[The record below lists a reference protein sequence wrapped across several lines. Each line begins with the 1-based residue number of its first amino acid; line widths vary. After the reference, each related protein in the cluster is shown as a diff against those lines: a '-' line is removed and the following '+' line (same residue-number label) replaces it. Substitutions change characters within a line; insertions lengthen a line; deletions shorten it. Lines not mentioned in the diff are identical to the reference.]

1 MMLNLLFIPE
11 IILSI
16 GVMIIILFDLFFQKQ
31 KGFSF
36 ALVQFILLIAAYY
49 SLNNKLA
56 HTYSAYT
63 LSEFTNIFK
72 FILLV
77 GSLMIFHYTYKH
89 LKFLKILKIEYFTI
103 SLLGL
108 IGTMIMI
115 SANSLLMLYLGIE
128 LLSLSLYALIGFN
141 KKSSLSSEAA
151 IKYYVLGAMSS
162 GILLFG
168 ISLIY
173 GFTGSI
179 TYDGIASQLININ
192 MNSVD
197 YIAIIFGLIFI
208 TASLCFKFGA
218 APFHMWVPDIYQ
230 GSLISTTILLSTLP
244 KIAVFIVFLKLYFI
258 PFILLK
264 EVWSDILIFVGML
277 SIIIGSLF
285 ALTQENIKRLLAYSA
300 ISNIGFII
308 LSLGLIS
315 IDGIHA
321 SLYYTVVYSLTALA
335 SFGIIT
341 HITSN
346 SNGIEKITDLAG
358 LSKTH
363 PYFAFLILITML
375 SSAGIP
381 PLIGF
386 HAKLMVI
393 KALISSSYIILS
405 IIVVIMT
412 VVSAYYYLKV
422 IKTIYFDNREDL
434 ISTYSNNSIILSI
447 NVLSLIALG
456 IFPYLLF
463 NLTSYLMRIFSVI
476 SI

>member
-1 MMLNLLFIPE
+1 MLNILFIPE

-31 KGFSF
+31 KGLSF
-36 ALVQFILLIAAYY
+36 TLVQFLLLIAAYY
-49 SLNNKLA
+49 SINNKFSPS
-56 HTYSAYT
+56 YSAYT
-63 LSEFTNIFK
+63 LNEFTNIFK

-179 TYDGIASQLININ
+179 AYDDIASQLINID
-192 MNSVD
+192 MDSVD
-197 YIAIIFGLIFI
+197 YIAIIFGIIFI

-258 PFILLK
+258 PFILLR

-277 SIIIGSLF
+277 SIVIGSLF

-321 SLYYTVVYSLTALA
+321 SLYYTLVYSLTALA
-335 SFGIIT
+335 SFGVIT

-422 IKTIYFDNREDL
+422 IKTIYFDSREDL
-434 ISTYSNNSIILSI
+434 ISTYSNSSIVLSI

-463 NLTSYLMRIFSVI
+463 NVTSYLMRIFSVI

>member
-1 MMLNLLFIPE
+1 MLNILFIPE

-31 KGFSF
+31 KGLSF
-36 ALVQFILLIAAYY
+36 TLVQFLLLIAAYY
-49 SLNNKLA
+49 SLNNKFSPS
-56 HTYSAYT
+56 YSAYT
-63 LSEFTNIFK
+63 LNEFTNVFK

-77 GSLMIFHYTYKH
+77 GSLAIFHYTYKH

-179 TYDGIASQLININ
+179 GYDDIASQLINIDI
-192 MNSVD
+192 NSVD
-197 YIAIIFGLIFI
+197 YIAIIFGIIFI

-258 PFILLK
+258 PFILLR

-277 SIIIGSLF
+277 SIVIGSLF

-434 ISTYSNNSIILSI
+434 ISTYSNSDIVLSI

>member
-1 MMLNLLFIPE
+1 MLNLIYIPE

-16 GVMIIILFDLFFQKQ
+16 GVMIIILVDLFFQKQ
-31 KGFSF
+31 KGLSFSLIQLLL
-36 ALVQFILLIAAYY
+36 LVTAYY
-49 SLNNKLA
+49 SLDNETFPKY
-56 HTYSAYT
+56 TSYT
-63 LSEFTNIFK
+63 LDEFTSIIK

-77 GSLMIFHYTYKH
+77 GSLIIFHYSYKH
-89 LKFLKILKIEYFTI
+89 LKFLQILKIEYFTI

-108 IGTMIMI
+108 IGAMIMI
-115 SANSLLMLYLGIE
+115 SANSLLILYLGIE

-179 TYDGIASQLININ
+179 VYDDIAAQMINVDL
-192 MNSVD
+192 NSVE
-197 YIAIIFGLIFI
+197 YIAIIFGIIFI

-230 GSLISTTILLSTLP
+230 GSLISTTVLLSTLP

-264 EVWSDILIFVGML
+264 HVWSDILIFVGML
-277 SIIIGSLF
+277 SIILGSIF

-321 SLYYTVVYSLTALA
+321 SLYYTIVYSLTALA

-346 SNGIEKITDLAG
+346 SNDVESIKDLAG

-393 KALISSSYIILS
+393 KALITSSYIILS
-405 IIVVIMT
+405 VIVVIMT
-412 VVSAYYYLKV
+412 VVSAYYYLRV
-422 IKTIYFDNREDL
+422 IKTIYFDDREDL
-434 ISTYSNNSIILSI
+434 ISTHSSSNLILSI
-447 NVLSLIALG
+447 NVLSLISLG

-463 NLTSYLMRIFSVI
+463 NLTSYLIGLLSVI

>member
-1 MMLNLLFIPE
+1 MLNLLFIPE

-16 GVMIIILFDLFFQKQ
+16 GAMIIILFDLFFQKQ
-31 KGFSF
+31 KALSF
-36 ALVQFILLIAAYY
+36 ALVQFLLLLAAYY
-49 SLNNKLA
+49 SLNNRFSPD
-56 HTYSAYT
+56 YSAYT
-63 LSEFTNIFK
+63 LNEFTNIFK

-77 GSLMIFHYTYKH
+77 GSITIFHYTYKH

-179 TYDGIASQLININ
+179 TYDDIASQLTNID

-197 YIAIIFGLIFI
+197 YIAIIFGIIFI

-230 GSLISTTILLSTLP
+230 GSLISTTMLLSTLP

-277 SIIIGSLF
+277 SIVIGSLF

-315 IDGIHA
+315 VDGIHA

-346 SNGIEKITDLAG
+346 SNGIEKITDISGLA
-358 LSKTH
+358 KTH

-405 IIVVIMT
+405 IIVVMMT

-434 ISTYSNNSIILSI
+434 ISTYSNYSLVLSI
-447 NVLSLIALG
+447 NVLSLVVLG

-463 NLTSYLMRIFSVI
+463 NLSSYLVGIFSVI

>member
-1 MMLNLLFIPE
+1 MMNLLFIPE

-16 GVMIIILFDLFFQKQ
+16 GVMIIIIFDLYFQKH
-31 KGFSF
+31 KRLSF
-36 ALVQFILLIAAYY
+36 ALVQFLLLIAAYY
-49 SLNNKLA
+49 SLNNKIPLN
-56 HTYSAYT
+56 YSAYA
-63 LSEFTNIFK
+63 LNEFTNIFK

-77 GSLMIFHYTYKH
+77 GSLLIFHYTYKH

-179 TYDGIASQLININ
+179 TYDGIASQLINID

-197 YIAIIFGLIFI
+197 YIAIIFGIIFI

-264 EVWSDILIFVGML
+264 DVWSDILIFVGML
-277 SIIIGSLF
+277 SIVIGSIF

-308 LSLGLIS
+308 LSLGIIS
-315 IDGIHA
+315 IEGIHA

-393 KALISSSYIILS
+393 KALIDSTYIILS

-422 IKTIYFDNREDL
+422 IKIIYFDDREDL
-434 ISTYSNNSIILSI
+434 ISTYSNSSIVLSI

-463 NLTSYLMRIFSVI
+463 NLTSYLVGIFSVI

>member
-1 MMLNLLFIPE
+1 MLNLLFITE

-16 GVMIIILFDLFFQKQ
+16 GVMIIILVDLFFQKQ
-31 KGFSF
+31 KGLSF
-36 ALVQFILLIAAYY
+36 ALVQILLLIAAYY
-49 SLNNKLA
+49 SLNHNLSLN
-56 HTYSAYT
+56 YSAYT
-63 LSEFTNIFK
+63 LNEFTNIFK
-72 FILLV
+72 FILLI
-77 GSLMIFHYTYKH
+77 GSLTIFHYTYKH

-179 TYDGIASQLININ
+179 AYDDIASQLINID

-197 YIAIIFGLIFI
+197 YIAIIFGIIFI

-258 PFILLK
+258 PFILFK

-277 SIIIGSLF
+277 SIVIGSLF

-315 IDGIHA
+315 VDGIHA

-393 KALISSSYIILS
+393 KALISSSYTILS

-422 IKTIYFDNREDL
+422 IKTIYFDNREEL
-434 ISTYSNNSIILSI
+434 ISTYSNSDIILSI

>member
-1 MMLNLLFIPE
+1 
-11 IILSI
+11 
-16 GVMIIILFDLFFQKQ
+16 
-31 KGFSF
+31 
-36 ALVQFILLIAAYY
+36 
-49 SLNNKLA
+49 
-56 HTYSAYT
+56 
-63 LSEFTNIFK
+63 
-72 FILLV
+72 
-77 GSLMIFHYTYKH
+77 
-89 LKFLKILKIEYFTI
+89 
-103 SLLGL
+103 
-108 IGTMIMI
+108 
-115 SANSLLMLYLGIE
+115 MLYLGIE

-179 TYDGIASQLININ
+179 AYDDIASQLLKID

-197 YIAIIFGLIFI
+197 YIAIIFGIIFI

-258 PFILLK
+258 PFILFK

-277 SIIIGSLF
+277 SIVIGSLF

-315 IDGIHA
+315 VDGIHA

-346 SNGIEKITDLAG
+346 SNGIEKITDISGLA
-358 LSKTH
+358 KTH

-405 IIVVIMT
+405 IIVVMMT

-434 ISTYSNNSIILSI
+434 ISTYSNGSVVLSI
-447 NVLSLIALG
+447 NVLSLIVLG

-463 NLTSYLMRIFSVI
+463 NLTAHLMGIFSVI

>member
-1 MMLNLLFIPE
+1 MLNLLFIPE

-16 GVMIIILFDLFFQKQ
+16 GAMIIILFDLFFQKQ
-31 KGFSF
+31 KALSF
-36 ALVQFILLIAAYY
+36 ALVQFLLLIAAYY
-49 SLNNKLA
+49 SLNNRFSPD
-56 HTYSAYT
+56 YSAYT
-63 LSEFTNIFK
+63 LNEFTNIFK

-77 GSLMIFHYTYKH
+77 GSITIFHYTYKH

-179 TYDGIASQLININ
+179 TYDDIASQLTNID

-197 YIAIIFGLIFI
+197 YIAIIFGIIFI

-258 PFILLK
+258 PFIILK

-277 SIIIGSLF
+277 SIVIGSLF

-315 IDGIHA
+315 VDGIHA

-393 KALISSSYIILS
+393 KALIGSSYIILS

-434 ISTYSNNSIILSI
+434 ISTYSNSSVVLSI

-463 NLTSYLMRIFSVI
+463 NMTNYLVGIFSVI

>member
-1 MMLNLLFIPE
+1 MLNLLFITE

-16 GVMIIILFDLFFQKQ
+16 GVMIIILVDLFFQKQ
-31 KGFSF
+31 KGLSF
-36 ALVQFILLIAAYY
+36 ALVQILLLIAAYY
-49 SLNNKLA
+49 SLNNNLSPN
-56 HTYSAYT
+56 YSAYT
-63 LSEFTNIFK
+63 LNEFTNIFK
-72 FILLV
+72 FILLI
-77 GSLMIFHYTYKH
+77 GSLTIFHYTYKH

-179 TYDGIASQLININ
+179 AYDDIASQLINID

-197 YIAIIFGLIFI
+197 YIAIIFGIIFI

-258 PFILLK
+258 PFILFK

-277 SIIIGSLF
+277 SIVIGSLF

-315 IDGIHA
+315 VDGIHA

-363 PYFAFLILITML
+363 PYLAFLILITML

-393 KALISSSYIILS
+393 KALISSSYTILS

-422 IKTIYFDNREDL
+422 IKTIYFDDREDL
-434 ISTYSNNSIILSI
+434 ISTYSNYSLVLSI
-447 NVLSLIALG
+447 NVLSLIVLG

-463 NLTSYLMRIFSVI
+463 NLSSYLVGIFSVI

>member
-1 MMLNLLFIPE
+1 MLNFLFIPE

-16 GVMIIILFDLFFQKQ
+16 GAMIIILFDLFFEKQ
-31 KGFSF
+31 KALSF
-36 ALVQFILLIAAYY
+36 ASVQFLLLIAAYY
-49 SLNNKLA
+49 SLNNKFSPD
-56 HTYSAYT
+56 YSAYT
-63 LSEFTNIFK
+63 LNEFTNIFK

-179 TYDGIASQLININ
+179 GYDDIASQLINIDI
-192 MNSVD
+192 NSVD
-197 YIAIIFGLIFI
+197 YIAIIFGIIFI

-258 PFILLK
+258 PFILLR

-277 SIIIGSLF
+277 SIVIGSLF

-434 ISTYSNNSIILSI
+434 ISTYSNSDIVLSI

-463 NLTSYLMRIFSVI
+463 NLTSYLMTIFSVI

>member
-277 SIIIGSLF
+277 SIVIGSLF

-434 ISTYSNNSIILSI
+434 ISTYSNSDIVLSI

-463 NLTSYLMRIFSVI
+463 NLTSYLMTIFSVI

>member
-1 MMLNLLFIPE
+1 MLNLLFIPE

-31 KGFSF
+31 KAISF
-36 ALVQFILLIAAYY
+36 TLVQFLLLIAAYY
-49 SLNNKLA
+49 SLNNKFLSS
-56 HTYSAYT
+56 YSAYA
-63 LSEFTNIFK
+63 LDEFTNIFK

-77 GSLMIFHYTYKH
+77 GSLTIFHYTYKH

-128 LLSLSLYALIGFN
+128 LLSLSLYAVIGFN

-179 TYDGIASQLININ
+179 AYDDIASQLINVD

-197 YIAIIFGLIFI
+197 YIAIIFGIIFI

-258 PFILLK
+258 PFILLR

-277 SIIIGSLF
+277 SIVIGSLF

-434 ISTYSNNSIILSI
+434 ISTYSNSSIILSI

>member
-1 MMLNLLFIPE
+1 MLNILFIPE

-36 ALVQFILLIAAYY
+36 ALVQFLLLLAAYY
-49 SLNNKLA
+49 SLNNKFSPN
-56 HTYSAYT
+56 YSAYT
-63 LSEFTNIFK
+63 LDEFTNVFK
-72 FILLV
+72 FILLL
-77 GSLMIFHYTYKH
+77 GSLTIFHYTYKH

-315 IDGIHA
+315 VDGIHA

-346 SNGIEKITDLAG
+346 SNGIEKITDIAG
-358 LSKTH
+358 LAKTH
-363 PYFAFLILITML
+363 PYFALLILITML

-405 IIVVIMT
+405 IIVVMMT
-412 VVSAYYYLKV
+412 VVSAYYYLKI

-434 ISTYSNNSIILSI
+434 ISTYSNGSVVLSI
-447 NVLSLIALG
+447 NVLSLIVLG

-463 NLTSYLMRIFSVI
+463 NLTAHLMEIFSVI

>member
-1 MMLNLLFIPE
+1 MLNLIFIPE
-11 IILSI
+11 IILAI
-16 GVMIIILFDLFFQKQ
+16 GVMLIILIDLFFQKH
-31 KGFSF
+31 KTISFS
-36 ALVQFILLIAAYY
+36 LIQFLLLLAAYY
-49 SLNNKLA
+49 SLNYQIFPK
-56 HTYSAYT
+56 YSAYV
-63 LSEFTNIFK
+63 LNEFTSIIK
-72 FILLV
+72 FILLI
-77 GSLMIFHYTYKH
+77 GSLIIFHYSYKH

-179 TYDGIASQLININ
+179 VYDDIAAQMINIDS
-192 MNSVD
+192 NSVE
-197 YIAIIFGLIFI
+197 YIAIIFGIVFI

-244 KIAVFIVFLKLYFI
+244 KIAVFIVFLNLYFI
-258 PFILLK
+258 PFISLNH
-264 EVWSDILIFVGML
+264 VWSDILIFVGML
-277 SIIIGSLF
+277 SIILGSIF

-308 LSLGLIS
+308 LALGLVS

-321 SLYYTVVYSLTALA
+321 SLYYTIVYTFTALA

-346 SNGIEKITDLAG
+346 SNDIENIKDLAG

-393 KALISSSYIILS
+393 KALIDSSNIILS
-405 IIVVIMT
+405 VIVVIMT
-412 VVSAYYYLKV
+412 VISAYYYLKV
-422 IKTIYFDNREDL
+422 IKAIYFDDREDL
-434 ISTYSNNSIILSI
+434 ISTHSSSNFVLSI
-447 NVLSLIALG
+447 NVLSLLALG

-463 NLTSYLMRIFSVI
+463 NLTSYLAGILAVI